1 MKIEWIPL
9 RVPLDRR
16 LQTLVTAFFTYTFF
30 TLPISSCFTVA
41 LLLYYGGLFLRSLL
55 LIYFV
60 KIYLDYK
67 KNYGIM
73 EGNGWLFYRTIRR
86 YRNYFPVELVKT
98 AELPAN
104 KNYIVASFPHGILGT
119 GTCINMSLDIEN
131 WLELFPQVRPKIG
144 TLDHHFKTPL
154 LRDILRWWGMVS
166 VSKESLVYLLS
177 KSNDPKHR
185 DNRDGF
191 TSNAVAV
198 LVGGA
203 QEAMDSH
210 PGKYIL
216 TLKNRKGF
224 VKMAIRTGSSIVPSF
239 SFGEVDIFDQ
249 VDNPPNSLL
258 RRFQNGVKKV
268 TGISPL
274 LPKGRGIFNYN
285 YGILPYRKRIVQVVG
300 SPIDVVKSDTPD
312 ADYVDKIH
320 AQVIEA
326 LEKMFEQYKEEYIPN
341 SKQNRLVIQ

>member
-1 MKIEWIPL
+1 MKIEWAPV
-9 RVPLDRR
+9 RVPLARR
-16 LQTLVTAFFTYTFF
+16 LQTLVVTFFTCIFF
-30 TLPISSCFTVA
+30 TLPILSCLTVA
-41 LLLYYGGLFLRSLL
+41 ILLRNF
-55 LIYFV
+55 
-60 KIYLDYK
+60 
-67 KNYGIM
+67 GIM
-73 EGNGWLFYRTIRR
+73 EGNGWLFYRSVRK
-86 YRNYFPVELVKT
+86 YRSYFPVELVKT
-98 AELPAN
+98 AELPAT

-119 GTCINMSLDIEN
+119 GTCVNMGMDITN

-154 LRDILRWWGMVS
+154 VRDIVRWWGMVS

-177 KSNDPKHR
+177 KSNDPGHK

-210 PGKYIL
+210 PGQYIL

-249 VDNPPNSLL
+249 VANPPDSLL
-258 RRFQNGVKKV
+258 RRFQNVVKKC

-274 LPKGRGIFNYN
+274 LPKGRGIFTYN
-285 YGILPYRKRIVQVVG
+285 YGMLPHRRRIVQVVG
-300 SPIDVVKSDTPD
+300 SPIDVVKSDSPD
-312 ADYVDKIH
+312 AVYVDEIH
-320 AQVIEA
+320 GQVMAA
-326 LEKMFEQYKEEYIPN
+326 LEKMFDQYKEEYIPN
-341 SKQNRLVIQ
+341 SQQSKLVIQ